1 MPETLL
7 PNITQFIAQID
18 PFDKLPKSM
27 LSALASSIKI
37 TYLHKDE
44 SIEQVAGSNEKYL
57 YVVRTGAM
65 EQRKLN
71 GVLRAKLAPEDL
83 FGFSLH
89 QDEHCT
95 DAKGYTVKAI
105 DNTLLYLLPHSAL
118 LTLVKS
124 HPECAQH
131 FAFEAKIRLQS
142 ALDVVWSNKDKGLF
156 VKRVADV
163 ANDDVVV
170 VEHSDSIRAVAK
182 AMCESP
188 RPGCAVVFNQDV
200 LVGIITDRDITARVV
215 VNGLDGQLPISQVMT
230 RNPLTVE
237 PDELVLKAASLMMQH
252 NISHIPVVSNNHLCG
267 LLTKSQ
273 LVQNH
278 RVQAI
283 FLIEKIK
290 CAQDIKT
297 LIKLTAER
305 QAIFEALVEGHVA
318 ADIIGKVMTMV
329 LDAFT
334 QQIIDLALITLGP
347 APCAFA
353 WVVAGSGARNE
364 VHILS
369 DQDNALIL
377 SDEVTE
383 QDKHYFQQLGRDVN
397 QGLAECAY
405 ATCPDHYMAQI
416 SKWCQP
422 LANWQHYYKT
432 WVENA
437 DYARLMNL
445 TVFLETRVVYGDVG
459 LAQTLNTFLHHTV
472 TSNRFFLR
480 ALVAKTT
487 AVSPPLGIFNQQ
499 VLAKNGTAGDV
510 LDIKKHVLNLI
521 IDLARIYGLSVQSQA
536 LETQARFIAANA
548 ANQLSD
554 SVLKDILGAYQFICQ
569 YRFNHQLTALKA
581 GEVPTNQIDA
591 ATFGSFERKHLK
603 DVFRIIENLQDV
615 AKRTFSDELAD

>member
-18 PFDKLPKSM
+18 PFDKLPQKC
-27 LSALASSIKI
+27 LKTLASSIKI
-37 TYLHKDE
+37 TYLPKDE
-44 SIEQVAGSNEKYL
+44 SIEQFSDDDEKYL
-57 YVVRTGAM
+57 YIVRTGAM

-71 GVLRAKLAPEDL
+71 GVLRAKLAAEDL
-83 FGFSLH
+83 FGFSYYAGE
-89 QDEHCT
+89 QSCDS
-95 DAKGYTVKAI
+95 KGYNAKAI
-105 DNTLLYLLPHSAL
+105 ENTLLYLLPHSAL
-118 LTLVKS
+118 LALLERN
-124 HPECAQH
+124 PEYAQH
-131 FAFEAKIRLQS
+131 FAFEAQTRLQS

-170 VEHSDSIRAVAK
+170 VEHSDPISAVAK
-182 AMCESP
+182 AMCEST
-188 RPGCAVVFNQDV
+188 RPGCAVVFKQGI

-230 RNPLTVE
+230 HNPLTLE
-237 PDELVLKAASLMMQH
+237 PDELVLQAASLMMQQ
-252 NISHIPVVSNNHLCG
+252 NISHIPVVSNNQLFG
-267 LLTKSQ
+267 LLTKSH

-290 CAQDIKT
+290 CAQEINT

-334 QQIIDLALITLGP
+334 QQIIDLALVTLGP

-377 SDEVTE
+377 SDDATE

-405 ATCPDHYMAQI
+405 AACPDHYMAQS

-422 LANWQHYYKT
+422 LSNWQCYYKT

-445 TVFLETRVVYGDVG
+445 TVFLETRVVYGDAG
-459 LAQTLNTFLHHTV
+459 LAQSLNTFLHHKV
-472 TSNRFFLR
+472 TSNRLFLR

-521 IDLARIYGLSVQSQA
+521 IDLARIYGLSVQSLA

-554 SVLKDILGAYQFICQ
+554 SVLKDIIGAYQFICQ

-603 DVFRIIENLQDV
+603 DVFRIIEHLQEV
-615 AKRTFSDELAD
+615 AKRTFGDEFAD